1 MLCVFINFIIIHVK
15 VSLLKAVVRVNDAT
29 TTTHSVRVEGRLVG
43 GQCGE
48 VGGHASCR
56 GRVRVRRA
64 VHGQRHAGR
73 QPLVVKKLVL
83 TRANGLPRDGVLE
96 YRSPGV
102 AAAGGGGG
110 RARTRRAARA
120 ARPCAHPRLRRRRTV
135 GGCRYGAL

>member
-1 MLCVFINFIIIHVK
+1 MCFYQLYNNSRESIAIKGGSSCKRRH
-15 VSLLKAVVRVNDAT
+15 RG
-29 TTTHSVRVEGRLVG
+29 THSVRVEGRLVG
-43 GQCGE
+43 GQRGE
-48 VGGHASCR
+48 VGGHAGCR

-83 TRANGLPRDGVLE
+83 TRANGLARDGVLE

-102 AAAGGGGG
+102 AAAAGGGG

-120 ARPCAHPRLRRRRTV
+120 ARP
-135 GGCRYGAL
+135 